1 MRRFESLGSRI
12 TKIGVK
18 VKKIMISK
26 RPMWLDTKIMFYVD

>member
-1 MRRFESLGSRI
+1 MHGNEITGSRI

-26 RPMWLDTKIMFYVD
+26 RPM